1 MSALPED
8 FEAIANIETLSIAV
22 TKLEL
27 HARAMSYTNVAHL
40 SLDEQLHL
48 GMLLAVNEAKL
59 MKARNA
65 LKRAQEEFA
74 Q

>member
-27 HARAMSYTNVAHL
+27 SARAMSFTNVANL